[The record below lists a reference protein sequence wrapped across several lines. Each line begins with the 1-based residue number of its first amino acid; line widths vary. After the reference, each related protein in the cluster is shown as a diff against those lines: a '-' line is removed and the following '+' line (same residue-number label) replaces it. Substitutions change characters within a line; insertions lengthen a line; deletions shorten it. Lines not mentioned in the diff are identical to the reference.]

1 MWVLHI
7 LLYYFYSISI
17 TYTHLYIDVSK
28 KVRSTG
34 EHVKALLTKLSED
47 NHETDEVSYIL
58 LMDHVEELA
67 FNVITHYE
75 LNHGRHESPIGFQ
88 DLFRPNA
95 VHAVMRQF
103 IDTCI

>member
-1 MWVLHI
+1 M
-7 LLYYFYSISI
+7 
-17 TYTHLYIDVSK
+17 SK

-58 LMDHVEELA
+58 LMDH
-67 FNVITHYE
+67 
-75 LNHGRHESPIGFQ
+75 GSHESPIGFQ